1 LSSSSSVFSSHGLLV
16 RVTLALAL
24 TGFGQTFA
32 SLPASAALPAA
43 VSLSTSDVNTVL
55 AYAGNEASRRGANAT
70 IAVVDRVGNV
80 LSVMRTSGQTVPVKI
95 GGALTTST
103 GLDGL
108 ALDGLATADA
118 DALAAIAKAVTG
130 AYLSSSGNAFS
141 TRTASQIV
149 QKYFN
154 PQETNQPGG
163 PLFGVQF
170 SQLPCS
176 DLSVRFASGSGTVD
190 TTLGPKRSPLGLSAD
205 PGGFPLYKSGVV
217 VGGVGVISDGA
228 YSLDANILNV
238 DASVDELIALAGT
251 YKFQAPTSIMAQAIS
266 VNGRYLRFSD
276 VGYSSVAHPNST
288 PSLPS
293 GVTYPAVTGYTAG
306 GSTAIAG
313 QTYGVAASGFTSD
326 SATFGTEVAI
336 LTSDS
341 SGTNRYPPTDST
353 TPTTGSNGGLT
364 AAEVTRII
372 TEAIKVAKSAR
383 AQIRK
388 PVGSFAQVTV
398 SVVDKDGNV
407 LGIAR
412 TVDAPVFG
420 TDVSLQK
427 ARGALLFSRSDAATI
442 LNTVQTTQAVP
453 SLFAEVPTYVTR
465 FRAFVQANSL
475 GNGIAYSSR
484 AIGNLARP
492 FYPDG
497 SPVGGTGPL
506 SATSLAKW
514 SPFADGLQ
522 LDLIANDLVTHL
534 STSSRGTEGDKCG
547 STLSTTTSVVAN
559 GIQIFAG
566 GEPIYRTVSGV
577 STLIGAIGISGDG
590 IDQDDMIGFLGLAKA
605 STALGTGFGHAPA
618 SKRADT
624 LTPRGIRLRYVN
636 CPFQPFLSSSTQ
648 DACTGL

>member
-1 LSSSSSVFSSHGLLV
+1 MSALSRVFSSLGQMV
-16 RVTLALAL
+16 RVP
-24 TGFGQTFA
+24 FA
-32 SLPASAALPAA
+32 FAMLGAGLISGSSSASAALPAA
-43 VSLSTSDVNTVL
+43 VSLSASDVNTVL
-55 AYAGNEASRRGANAT
+55 AYAGNEASRRGVNAT

-95 GGALTTST
+95 GGLLKTPS

-108 ALDGLATADA
+108 ALDALATTDA

-149 QKYFN
+149 QKFFN

-176 DLSVRFASGSGTVD
+176 DLSVRFADSA
-190 TTLGPKRSPLGLSAD
+190 TLGPKRSPLGLSAD

-217 VGGVGVISDGA
+217 VGGVGVISDKT

-238 DASVDELIALAGT
+238 DKSTDEMIALAGT
-251 YKFQAPTSIMAQAIS
+251 YKFQAPSAIMAQAIS
-266 VNGRYLRFSD
+266 VNGRYLRYSD
-276 VGYSSVAHPNST
+276 VGYSSISRPAST
-288 PSLPS
+288 PALPS
-293 GVTYPAVTGYTAG
+293 GVTYPAVDGYTSG
-306 GSTAIAG
+306 GSTALDG
-313 QTYGVAASGFTSD
+313 QTYGLAASGYMSD
-326 SATFGTEVAI
+326 TTTFGTEVVVLAEGRG
-336 LTSDS
+336 S
-341 SGTNRYPPTDST
+341 NRYPPTDST
-353 TPTTGSNGGLT
+353 TPTTGANGGLT

-372 TEAIKVAKSAR
+372 TEAVKVAKSAR

-388 PVGSFAQVTV
+388 PVGSYAQVTV
-398 SVVDKDGNV
+398 SVVDADGNV
-407 LGIAR
+407 LGLAR

-427 ARGALLFSRSDAATI
+427 ARGALLFSRPDAATI
-442 LNTVQTTQAVP
+442 LQTTSTTQAVP
-453 SLFAEVPTYVTR
+453 SLFAEIPTYVTR
-465 FRAFVQANSL
+465 FRGFVQSNALS
-475 GNGIAYSSR
+475 NGIAYSSR
-484 AIGNLARP
+484 AVGNLARP

-497 SPVGGTGPL
+497 SPTSGTGPL
-506 SATSLAKW
+506 SARSLAKW

-522 LDLIANDLVTHL
+522 LDLVANDLVTHL
-534 STSSRGTEGDKCG
+534 STSSRGTEGAKCG
-547 STLSTTTSVVAN
+547 SILSTTTSVVAN

-566 GEPIYRTVSGV
+566 GEPIYRTINGV

-590 IDQDDMIGFLGLAKA
+590 IDQDDMIGFLGVAKA
-605 STALGTGFGHAPA
+605 SAALGTGFGHAPA

-624 LTPRGIRLRYVN
+624 LSPGGIRLRYVN

>member
-1 LSSSSSVFSSHGLLV
+1 
-16 RVTLALAL
+16 
-24 TGFGQTFA
+24 
-32 SLPASAALPAA
+32 
-43 VSLSTSDVNTVL
+43 VNIVL
-55 AYAGNEASRRGANAT
+55 AYAGNEAKRRRANAT

-80 LSVMRTSGQTVPVKI
+80 LSVMRTSGQTTAVKI

-108 ALDGLATADA
+108 ALAGLATTDA

-149 QKYFN
+149 QKFFN

-176 DLSVRFASGSGTVD
+176 DLSVRYASGSGTVSS
-190 TTLGPKRSPLGLSAD
+190 TLGPKRSPLGLSAD

-217 VGGVGVISDGA
+217 VGGIGVIADST
-228 YSLDANILNV
+228 YSLDANILDV
-238 DASVDELIALAGT
+238 DSALDELIALAGT
-251 YKFQAPTSIMAQAIS
+251 FKYQAPTSIMASAIS

-276 VGYSSVAHPNST
+276 VGYKSVVRPRRT
-288 PSLPS
+288 PAIPS
-293 GVTYPAVTGYTAG
+293 GVTYPAVAGYTAG
-306 GSTAIAG
+306 GSSPLAG
-313 QTYGVAASGFTSD
+313 QTYGLAASGYTSN
-326 SATFGTEVAI
+326 SSTFGTEVAI

-353 TPTTGSNGGLT
+353 SPTTGSNGGLT

-372 TEAIKVAKSAR
+372 TEAVKVAKSAR

-388 PVGSFAQVTV
+388 PVGSFAEVTV
-398 SVVDKDGNV
+398 SVVDLNGNI

-442 LNTVQTTQAVP
+442 LNTVQTSQAVP
-453 SLFAEVPTYVTR
+453 SLFAETSTYVTR
-465 FRAFVQANSL
+465 FRSFVGSDALS
-475 GNGIAYSSR
+475 NGMAYSAR

-497 SPVGGTGPL
+497 SPNGGTGPL

-522 LDLIANDLVTHL
+522 LDLVANDLVTHL
-534 STSSRGTEGDKCG
+534 STASRGTEGAKCG
-547 STLSTTTSVVAN
+547 STLATTTSVAAN

-590 IDQDDMIGFLGLAKA
+590 IDQDDMIGFLGLANA

-618 SKRADT
+618 SNRADT
-624 LTPRGIRLRYVN
+624 LSPGGIRLRYVN

>member
-1 LSSSSSVFSSHGLLV
+1 MSALSRVFSSLGQMV
-16 RVTLALAL
+16 RVP
-24 TGFGQTFA
+24 FA
-32 SLPASAALPAA
+32 FVLMGAGLVASASSASAALPAA
-43 VSLSTSDVNTVL
+43 VSLSSSDVTTVL
-55 AYAGNEASRRGANAT
+55 AYAGNEATRRGAKAT

-80 LSVMRTSGQTVPVKI
+80 LSVMRTSGQTTAVKI
-95 GGALTTST
+95 GGLLTTSS

-108 ALDGLATADA
+108 ALDALATTDA
-118 DALAAIAKAVTG
+118 DALAAIAKAITG

-149 QKYFN
+149 QKFFN

-176 DLSVRFASGSGTVD
+176 DLSVRFAAS

-205 PGGFPLYKSGVV
+205 PGGFPLYKNGVV
-217 VGGVGVISDGA
+217 VGGIGVISDGT
-228 YSLDANILNV
+228 YSLDSNILNV
-238 DASVDELIALAGT
+238 DKSVDELIALAGT
-251 YKFQAPTSIMAQAIS
+251 FKYQAPSAIMAQAIS
-266 VNGRYLRFSD
+266 VNGRYLRYSD
-276 VGYSSVAHPNST
+276 VGYTSVSRPSST
-288 PSLPS
+288 PALPS
-293 GVTYPAVTGYTAG
+293 GVTYPAVDGYTSG
-306 GSTAIAG
+306 GSTPLDG
-313 QTYGVAASGFTSD
+313 QTYGLAASGYM
-326 SATFGTEVAI
+326 
-336 LTSDS
+336 SDS
-341 SGTNRYPPTDST
+341 STFGGEVVVLADSRGSNRYPPTDST

-364 AAEVTRII
+364 SAEVTRII

-388 PVGSFAQVTV
+388 PVGSYAQVTV

-407 LGIAR
+407 LGLAR

-442 LNTVQTTQAVP
+442 LQTTAASQAVP

-465 FRAFVQANSL
+465 FRSFVQSNALS
-475 GNGIAYSSR
+475 NGLAYSSR
-484 AIGNLARP
+484 AVGNLARP

-497 SPVGGTGPL
+497 SPTSGTGPL

-534 STSSRGTEGDKCG
+534 STSSRGTEGAKCG
-547 STLSTTTSVVAN
+547 SVLSTTTSVVAN

-566 GEPIYRTVSGV
+566 GEPIYRTINGV

-590 IDQDDMIGFLGLAKA
+590 IDQDDMVGFLGVAKA
-605 STALGTGFGHAPA
+605 SAALGTGFGHAPA
-618 SKRADT
+618 AKRADT
-624 LTPRGIRLRYVN
+624 LSPRGVRLRYVN